1 MTNIEQIKV
10 ISYGG
15 YYSTGASVVRDIFRE
30 FEPNFELSIEF
41 RLIKERF
48 GLLDLERVILHD
60 YAAENIDLAISDFVW
75 LTNNLARKSGIF
87 KKAGFSYD
95 ARTNDAFSASTSEFI
110 DEISDYQY
118 PMSWHFYDFKR
129 SYFSQMYRRFRNKI
143 STTNVRVKEGDAL
156 ATLSYPGE
164 EKYFLAAKKYINSVL
179 SGIQDFNN
187 CDKNSV
193 VGLHNAIPCFSVEL
207 IDRSIAYFSS
217 CKIILVDRDP
227 RDVFINY
234 PKDSYGRYLP
244 ITDDL
249 MEKAKHFVYFYKSIR
264 VNQESVINHPN
275 VLFLKFEDVCFNYEK
290 NLQKILDFSEVD
302 KGKHINK
309 GMIFSPEQS
318 KKNIGMWKGCKGEMK
333 EAISYIEKELNEY
346 LYTGQYSPFDES

>member
-1 MTNIEQIKV
+1 MTSIEQIKV
-10 ISYGG
+10 VSYGG
-15 YYSTGASVVRDIFRE
+15 YYSTGGSVVRDIFRE

-48 GLLDLERVILHD
+48 GLLDLERTILHD
-60 YAAENIDLAISDFVW
+60 YAPESIDLAIRDFVW
-75 LTNNLARKSGIF
+75 LASNLARKSGRF

-95 ARTNDAFSASTSEFI
+95 ARTNDVFSASTSEFI

-129 SYFSQMYRRFRNKI
+129 SYFSQIYRRFWNKVL
-143 STTNVRVKEGDAL
+143 TRNVRIKEGDTL
-156 ATLSYPGE
+156 ATLSYPGK
-164 EKYFLAAKKYINSVL
+164 EKYFLAAKKYINSIL

-217 CKIILVDRDP
+217 CKIILIDRDP

-244 ITDDL
+244 KTDNL
-249 MEKAKHFVYFYKSIR
+249 MEKVKSFVYFYKSIR
-264 VNQESVINHPN
+264 VNQQSVINHPN
-275 VLFLKFEDVCFNYEK
+275 VLFLKFEDVCFDYEK
-290 NLQKILDFSEVD
+290 MLQKILDFSEVD
-302 KGKHINK
+302 KSEHINK
-309 GMIFSPEQS
+309 GAVFSPEQS
-318 KKNIGMWKGCKGEMK
+318 RKNIGMWKNCEGEMK
-333 EAISYIEKELNEY
+333 KAISYIEKELSEY
-346 LYTGQYSPFDES
+346 LYTEGH